1 MNKNH
6 KIQLIRA
13 ILALAVVAVHIMPD
27 NDALRIII
35 RPLLNIAVAGFIF
48 LSGYLT
54 KLNID
59 TKKFYRKRILAVLI
73 PYVLFTIIYTVISD
87 YKLGAADASREIA
100 KNLVTTSGKYTL
112 YYLAVYVQLVLL
124 TPLLTK
130 IADQKSK
137 LANAIILLIQP
148 LFIACLYFG
157 AGSGVILKIAPFY
170 IMFFPAWLSYYYLGL
185 LIGNN
190 LIKIKAKSLTLV
202 MMSIAGI
209 ALQIT
214 EGFIWL
220 NNSTMKD
227 MYFSQIRITALL
239 ENIPLLLLMTRYIRS
254 PREKCNKLLCKIGD
268 ASFGIYLLHPAFIM
282 VCDKLIPRSEATFL
296 ITFAFAAAGS
306 FATVLILNKLLP
318 RKALKYTGLA
328 LK

>member
-1 MNKNH
+1 M
-6 KIQLIRA
+6 
-13 ILALAVVAVHIMPD
+13 
-27 NDALRIII
+27 
-35 RPLLNIAVAGFIF
+35 
-48 LSGYLT
+48 
-54 KLNID
+54 NID

-73 PYVLFTIIYTVISD
+73 PYVLFTIIYTVISG
-87 YKLGAADASREIA
+87 YRLGVADVSREIS
-100 KNLVTTSGKYTL
+100 KNLVTTSGQYTL

-148 LFIACLYFG
+148 IFIACLYFG
-157 AGSGVILKIAPFY
+157 AGSGAILKIAPFY
-170 IMFFPAWLSYYYLGL
+170 IMFFSAWLSYYYLGL

-209 ALQIT
+209 ALQIA

-227 MYFSQIRITALL
+227 MFFRRFASRHCSKIF
-239 ENIPLLLLMTRYIRS
+239 
-254 PREKCNKLLCKIGD
+254 LC
-268 ASFGIYLLHPAFIM
+268 F
-282 VCDKLIPRSEATFL
+282 C
-296 ITFAFAAAGS
+296 
-306 FATVLILNKLLP
+306 
-318 RKALKYTGLA
+318 
-328 LK
+328 

>member
-1 MNKNH
+1 MKNRN
-6 KIQLIRA
+6 IQIIRA
-13 ILALAVVAVHIMPD
+13 ILAIFVVAIHTLPD
-27 NDALRIII
+27 NIMLKIWI
-35 RPLLNIAVAGFIF
+35 RPLINISVAGFIY

-54 KLNID
+54 KLSIR
-59 TKKFYRKRILAVLI
+59 TKILYKKRILTVLI
-73 PYVLFTIIYTVISD
+73 PYIIFTIAYTIISD
-87 YKLGAADASREIA
+87 YKTGVSGVSHEIL
-100 KNLVTTSGKYTL
+100 KNFVTTSGNGTL
-112 YYLAVYVQLVLL
+112 YYLVVYMQLVLL

-130 IADQKSK
+130 IAGQKSK

-157 AGSGVILKIAPFY
+157 AGSGAILKIAPFY

-190 LIKIKAKSLTLV
+190 LIKIKAKSLALV
-202 MMSIAGI
+202 MMSIVGI
-209 ALQIT
+209 ALQIA

-282 VCDKLIPRSEATFL
+282 VCDELIVRNEATFL
-296 ITFAFAAAGS
+296 ITFVFAAAGS
-306 FATVLILNKLLP
+306 FATVLLLNKLLP